1 MTTVTLN
8 QILEMENVLST
19 RRIPSDIRAVTNWK
33 YFSDSKQKWITL
45 GDQPLHYVLR
55 ILTKKDFKVFMK
67 EE

>member
-8 QILEMENVLST
+8 QLLEMENVLST

-67 EE
+67 GE